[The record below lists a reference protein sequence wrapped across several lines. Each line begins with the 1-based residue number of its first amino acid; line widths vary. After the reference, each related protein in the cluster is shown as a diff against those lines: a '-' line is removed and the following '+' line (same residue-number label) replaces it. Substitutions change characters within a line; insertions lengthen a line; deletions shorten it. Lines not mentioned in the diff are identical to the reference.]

1 MLVHEWGASFA
12 FFAFILALATA
23 KVAAK
28 VLAILVGS
36 KDVDGAYP
44 GARLDCPMSLVGR
57 VPYGARL
64 RVGCGAYALRA
75 WPCL

>member
-1 MLVHEWGASFA
+1 MWGASFCA

-23 KVAAK
+23 KFAAK

-44 GARLDCPMSLVGR
+44 GARLDCPMSLVSR
-57 VPYGARL
+57 VPYGARIGGY
-64 RVGCGAYALRA
+64 RG
-75 WPCL
+75 PEKKKNH